1 MPKKNVR
8 DVKGSGDNLV
18 LEDLNKEEI
27 FLKY

>member
-8 DVKGSGDNLV
+8 DMKGSRDNLV